1 MHSLDHTRMEWNI
14 EDLLWLDIDH
24 PEFAR
29 MAEMWRMVRVGFVG
43 NLPGL
48 LFHRQFLKVPIIHFT
63 RPFTNRQQ
71 LLKTLVWLI

>member
-1 MHSLDHTRMEWNI
+1 MEWNI

-48 LFHRQFLKVPIIHFT
+48 LFHRRYKGSNH
-63 RPFTNRQQ
+63 PFYESIYKKAATINVG
-71 LLKTLVWLI
+71 LADLMDTCIVK